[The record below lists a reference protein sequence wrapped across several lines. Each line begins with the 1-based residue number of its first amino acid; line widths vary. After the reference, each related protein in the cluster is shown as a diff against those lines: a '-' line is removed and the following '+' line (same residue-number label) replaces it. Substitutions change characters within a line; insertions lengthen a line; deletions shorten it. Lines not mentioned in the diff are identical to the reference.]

1 VRTSEALRLK
11 NLSRIFLAALVISLA
26 LVLVSG
32 CSPPDWVIQGDRML
46 AKSKYKAAVL
56 AYNQAI
62 KNNANNSLALIG
74 KGDALFYL
82 KAYREALAS
91 YLEADWNVVVK
102 HKEMLETLDRAIA
115 EDPANSD
122 LYRIKGDVLRVK
134 GPQRLAIE
142 YYDKALALN
151 PLNQDAWIGRYN
163 SLIAGGLYKEAEE
176 QRMKGMNADSA
187 TPVR

>member
-1 VRTSEALRLK
+1 MLTGGAIV
-11 NLSRIFLAALVISLA
+11 VA
-26 LVLVSG
+26 LVLVAG
-32 CSPPDWVIQGDRML
+32 CAPTDWVKQGNQML
-46 AKSKYKAAVL
+46 AKNSYKAAVQD
-56 AYNQAI
+56 YNQAI
-62 KNNANNSLALIG
+62 KNNPNNSRALIG
-74 KGDALFYL
+74 RGDALFYL

-91 YLEADWNVVVK
+91 YLEADWNVVVR

-115 EDPANSD
+115 EDTGNSD
-122 LYRIKGDVLRVK
+122 LYRIKGDVLRIK

-151 PLNQDAWIGRYN
+151 PNNQDAWIGKYN

-187 TPVR
+187 TPVP